1 MNVQRNLRDVLII
14 SACVLQQLA
23 VPLSTTA
30 EEASSKQTDLLIERP
45 NDPPGRPA
53 LPVPGAPPARKIR
66 FGTATSIQVNVDST
80 GANIPGDA
88 ANEPSLAVDP
98 TNPNSMAIGW
108 RQFDTTASN
117 FRQGGYAYS
126 TDGGRTWTF
135 PGVLE
140 PTVFRSDPVLSFDVA
155 GNFYYNSLKVVGNV
169 FDSWVFKSSD
179 GGASW
184 GAPVFAFGGD
194 KVWMTIDRT
203 AGTGA
208 GHIYQ
213 AWSTAANQ
221 FAPNTFNRSVDGG
234 ASFTAPSLLTNQPIW
249 GTLDVAPDGTLY
261 VVGNDNSDFS
271 LFVLDKSTN
280 AKNPVGTPTFTTTFF
295 LMNGAIQ
302 VGTGPNPAGLLG
314 QTWIAVDPSTGPN
327 AGNIYVVASVNPAGA
342 DPADVLFTRS
352 TDGGVTW
359 SPPVTLNDDGTLR
372 WQWFGTMSIAPNGR
386 IDVVWNDQ
394 RNSPVISRS
403 ELFHTSS
410 SDGGVTWTPNQQLSP
425 MWDSFL
431 GWPNQNKIGDYY
443 HMISDDVGAHLAWAA
458 TFNGEQDV
466 YYLRIGD
473 YDCNANGVGDAVDIA
488 TGTSWDFNGN
498 GIPDECE
505 PGASGIGDPERLPYR
520 LHQNTPNPF
529 NPTTV
534 IQYDM
539 PPAGGAVKLDVFD
552 VSGRLVK
559 TLVDGFVEGGTQFAN
574 WDGRDAR
581 GAAVASGVYF
591 YRLRASGFSET
602 RKMVLLK

>member
-1 MNVQRNLRDVLII
+1 MSVQRNLRDLLTVLI
-14 SACVLQQLA
+14 ACVLQLA
-23 VPLSTTA
+23 APLSTTA
-30 EEASSKQTDLLIERP
+30 EEASSKRTDLLIERP
-45 NDPPGRPA
+45 EDPPGRPA

-66 FGTATSIQVNVDST
+66 FGTATSIQVNIDAV

-88 ANEPSLAVDP
+88 ANEPSIAVDP
-98 TNPNSMAIGW
+98 TNPNTMAIGW
-108 RQFDTTASN
+108 RQFDTITSN
-117 FRQGGYAYS
+117 FRQAGYAHS

-155 GNFYYNSLKVVGNV
+155 GNFYYNSLKVVGGT

-179 GGASW
+179 GGVSW
-184 GAPVFAFGGD
+184 GVPVFAFGGD

-203 AGTGA
+203 AGTSA

-221 FAPNTFNRSVDGG
+221 FAPNTFNRSVNGG
-234 ASFTAPSLLTNQPIW
+234 TSFTAPSLLTNQPIW

-261 VVGNDNSDFS
+261 VVGIDDNNFT
-271 LFVLDKSTN
+271 LFWLATSTD
-280 AKNPVGTPTFTTTFF
+280 AKNPVGTPTFTTTSFPI
-295 LMNGAIQ
+295 NGIVQ

-314 QTWIAVDPSTGPN
+314 QTWITVDPSTGPN
-327 AGNIYVVASVNPAGA
+327 AGNIYVVASVNPTGA
-342 DPADVLFTRS
+342 DPADIQFTRS
-352 TDGGVTW
+352 TDGGATW

-372 WQWFGTMSIAPNGR
+372 WQWFGTMSVSQSGR
-386 IDVVWNDQ
+386 IDVIWNDQ
-394 RNSPVISRS
+394 RNSALINES
-403 ELFHTSS
+403 ELFYTSS

-425 MWDSFL
+425 MWNSFV

-473 YDCNANGVGDAVDIA
+473 YDCNDNGVGDAVDIA
-488 TGTSWDFNGN
+488 TNTSYDFNGN

-505 PGASGIGDPERLPYR
+505 PGATGIGDLESLPYR
-520 LHQNTPNPF
+520 LYQNTPNPF

-539 PPAGGAVKLDVFD
+539 PPAGGAVKLEVFD
-552 VSGRLVK
+552 VFGRLVN
-559 TLVDGFVEGGTQFAN
+559 TLVDGFVDGGPQFAN

-581 GAAVASGVYF
+581 GATVASGVYF